1 MIKYAM
7 AGGTVLA
14 LANALRTDL
23 NIFSF
28 ATAALVGF
36 LWGTFLCWVAG
47 RGVLW
52 GWRTIRRVRL
62 VQR

>member
-7 AGGTVLA
+7 AGGAVCA

-28 ATAALVGF
+28 TTAAGVGF
-36 LWGTFLCWVAG
+36 LWGTFLCWVFG
-47 RGVLW
+47 RVGLGV
-52 GWRTIRRVRL
+52 WRTIRRVRL